1 LTSSQNSSCLARRAS
16 ACRAF
21 ITTPNNGSGSFA
33 NQWSPFPNG
42 YSQLVY
48 TNGTSCAG
56 ISISNI
62 YNVAASSYASLN
74 SRYNITRPL
83 GSIRELKLLSCFS
96 N

>member
-1 LTSSQNSSCLARRAS
+1 LTSNQNSSCLAQRAA

-21 ITTPNNGSGSFA
+21 ITTPNNGSVSST
-33 NQWSPFPNG
+33 NQWSPFPYG
-42 YSQLVY
+42 YTQLVN
-48 TNGTSCAG
+48 TNGTGCAA

-62 YNVAASSYASLN
+62 YNIAASSYASLN